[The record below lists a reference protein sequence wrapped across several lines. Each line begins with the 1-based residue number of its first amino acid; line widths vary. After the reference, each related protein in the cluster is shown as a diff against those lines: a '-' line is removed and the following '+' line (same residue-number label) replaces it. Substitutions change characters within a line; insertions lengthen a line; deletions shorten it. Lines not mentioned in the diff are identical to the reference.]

1 LLKHQLLENIAK
13 VALITG
19 ANKGI
24 GYQIARQLGQQ
35 QITVLIGARN
45 EQEGKAAEL
54 KLKGEGINAQ
64 FLPIDLDDSAT
75 ISAAK
80 TLIGHQ
86 FGKLDILINNAA
98 FQSPEDQQPSEIPQ
112 ELLQRFMHTNY
123 AAHVLV
129 TQSLLPMLKRSSA
142 GRIVNMSTSLGSVT
156 IMSEPGHVNARRN
169 LLGYSSAKAALN
181 MFTVLLAKELKA
193 TKIKVNS
200 ADPGWTQTDLGG
212 KDAIQT
218 PEEGARVAVWL
229 ACLDDNG
236 PTGGFFGHQMVN
248 PW

>member
-1 LLKHQLLENIAK
+1 MENITT

-24 GYQIARQLGQQ
+24 GYEIARQLGKQ

-45 EQEGKAAEL
+45 ELTGKAAEAQL
-54 KLKGEGINAQ
+54 NAEGINAQ
-64 FLPIDLDDSAT
+64 FVLLDLDQSST
-75 ISAAK
+75 ITAAK
-80 TLIGHQ
+80 DLIQQQ
-86 FGKLDILINNAA
+86 FGKLDILVNNAA
-98 FQSPEDQQPSEIPQ
+98 FQTMEQQQPSEIPE
-112 ELLQRFMHTNY
+112 ELLQQFMRTNY
-123 AAHVLV
+123 TAHVLV
-129 TQSLLPMLKRSSA
+129 TQSLLPLLKASNS
-142 GRIVNMSTSLGSVT
+142 GRIVNMSTSLGSIT

-181 MFTVLLAKELKA
+181 MFTVLLAKELKH

-212 KDAIQT
+212 KDAINT
-218 PEEGARVAVWL
+218 PEEGARVPVWL
-229 ACLDDNG
+229 ACLDENG
-236 PTGGFFGHQMVN
+236 PTGGFFGHQTVN

>member
-1 LLKHQLLENIAK
+1 MENIAK

-35 QITVLIGARN
+35 HITVLIGARN
-45 EQEGKAAEL
+45 EQEGKAAEV
-54 KLKGEGINAQ
+54 KLKADGINAQ
-64 FLPIDLDDSAT
+64 FVLIDLDDSKT

-80 TLIGHQ
+80 ILIDQQ

-98 FQSPEDQQPSEIPQ
+98 FQSMEDQQPSEIS
-112 ELLQRFMHTNY
+112 ELLLQRFMHTNY

-129 TQSLLPMLKRSSA
+129 TQSLLPLLKASIA

-181 MFTVLLAKELKA
+181 MFTVLLAKELKT

-212 KDAIQT
+212 KDANQT
-218 PEEGARVAVWL
+218 PEDGARGAVWL

-236 PTGGFFGHQMVN
+236 PSGGFFGYQMVN